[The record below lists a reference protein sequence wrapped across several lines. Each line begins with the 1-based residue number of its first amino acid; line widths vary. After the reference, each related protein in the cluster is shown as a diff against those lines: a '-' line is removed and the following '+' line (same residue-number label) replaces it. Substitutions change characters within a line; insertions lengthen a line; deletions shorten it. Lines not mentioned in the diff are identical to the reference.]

1 MTIEGLYANEANV
14 AVLLAPKRKEPAK
27 CLCGTLE
34 HACPGHVALR
44 AHLISQNAMEATDQR
59 IGSTSRGGFD
69 LRSKRHPYQD
79 PAGVWREAHGR

>member
-1 MTIEGLYANEANV
+1 MTIDGLYSREEDV
-14 AVLLAPKRKEPAK
+14 KELLGYKRPEPKR

-34 HACPGHVALR
+34 HSCPGHVALR
-44 AHLISQNAMEATDQR
+44 KHLVEQNALDATDQR